1 MRRFLPSLSALQAF
15 DAAARH
21 MSFTKA
27 GEELAITQ
35 SGVSRHVVGLENFLG
50 LRLFERS
57 GSRLVLTDAGDK
69 YFHDVVKLLNKLEEV
84 SIDVVRGRKMDASL
98 MVGAYPALASRWL
111 TPRMHRFINAQS
123 DTPIEVV
130 AIGPEIDFLVDRIDI
145 AILRGSG
152 SWANA
157 RSTLLFQE
165 ELVVVASPKLMPVG
179 VKPDVLDFQRY
190 PTLQNAGRPSL
201 WLTWLRVSGQP
212 YSGAIQGLRFANSD
226 MLIAGACNA
235 LGLAVVPA
243 HYVEDELRSGA
254 LHIPFQL
261 PVLSGEA
268 YWVVHPEAKA
278 QKEALSA
285 FRDWLIQEGRRQR
298 GDQKLQSL
306 RPRGGTAS

>member
-1 MRRFLPSLSALQAF
+1 MLNLTNAGVVMRRFLPSLSALQAF

-35 SGVSRHVVGLENFLG
+35 SGVSRHIVGLERFLG
-50 LRLFERS
+50 VRLFERS

-69 YFHDVVKLLNKLEEV
+69 YFQEVVKLLNKLEEV

-111 TPRMHRFINAQS
+111 APRMHRFVETHGT
-123 DTPIEVV
+123 TPIEVV
-130 AIGPEIDFLVDRIDI
+130 AIGPDLDFSGDRIDI

-157 RSTLLFQE
+157 RSTLLFPE
-165 ELVVVASPKLMPVG
+165 ELVVVASPKMIPVG
-179 VKPDVLDFQRY
+179 VKPDILDFQRY
-190 PTLQNAGRPSL
+190 PTLQNASRPSL

-212 YSGAIQGLRFANSD
+212 YSGAIQGIRFANSD
-226 MLIAGACNA
+226 MLVAGACNG

-243 HYVEDELRSGA
+243 HYVEQELSSGMLQAPFGRS
-254 LHIPFQL
+254 
-261 PVLSGEA
+261 VLSGEA

-278 QKEALSA
+278 QRSALGM
-285 FRDWLIQEGRRQR
+285 FRDWLVQEGRRHR
-298 GDQKLQSL
+298 GRSSDQ
-306 RPRGGTAS
+306 